1 MGSKALSWAQL
12 GSLAKRVAA
21 LDTTDV
27 RVNGLTNSHTR
38 TRLFGQD
45 ESKARVTL
53 FRDNHAWC
61 PYCQKIWLFLEEK
74 KATPKTS
81 SAAALSLPYW
91 RFFQVP
97 YKIEKV
103 TMFCYGEKES
113 WYKRRVPSGAY
124 RPRVVPG
131 QRLHDTYPRLT
142 LILTPTLTRVLGML
156 PAIEIDGQIVTE
168 SDDILFVLEECYGPL
183 NRSMSDRSVVPL
195 RQLERELFGAWC
207 RWLCYPSDK
216 NTEARNKKN
225 FVATVKKVELAL
237 SRSVRTG
244 GNSLFVP

>member
-1 MGSKALSWAQL
+1 
-12 GSLAKRVAA
+12 
-21 LDTTDV
+21 
-27 RVNGLTNSHTR
+27 
-38 TRLFGQD
+38 
-45 ESKARVTL
+45 
-53 FRDNHAWC
+53 
-61 PYCQKIWLFLEEK
+61 
-74 KATPKTS
+74 
-81 SAAALSLPYW
+81 
-91 RFFQVP
+91 
-97 YKIEKV
+97 
-103 TMFCYGEKES
+103 
-113 WYKRRVPSGAY
+113 
-124 RPRVVPG
+124 
-131 QRLHDTYPRLT
+131 
-142 LILTPTLTRVLGML
+142 ML